1 MSGVRLPWCVVGLV
15 AMAGCSTSTPQP
27 QPQPTVE
34 PAGDG
39 DQAPPRDEQCAHLI
53 AVINGGIQHVD
64 NEAAKAKAEGKPELL
79 AMGAALARVADELEH
94 TILSEEDL
102 LRLGGFYVGVLRLQ
116 SRAMEELSVGLGR
129 GDKAYVEKKQGEL
142 ETIEKQETAIID
154 DLNRACPGGLL
165 GEPGA
170 QPVPPSPAPGQPGAP
185 SPAPTA
191 PPPPAK

>member
-1 MSGVRLPWCVVGLV
+1 MRLLPLALGVASLV
-15 AMAGCSTSTPQP
+15 GCSTSNPAPQP
-27 QPQPTVE
+27 QPQVQPSGST
-34 PAGDG
+34 AD
-39 DQAPPRDEQCAHLI
+39 APPRDQQCAHLI
-53 AVINGGIQHVD
+53 AIINGGIQHVD
-64 NEAAKAKAEGKPELL
+64 NEAAKAKSEGKPELL

-94 TILSEEDL
+94 TVLSEEDL

-165 GEPGA
+165 GA
-170 QPVPPSPAPGQPGAP
+170 PGAP
-185 SPAPTA
+185 PGPSSAPPPAPPGQPAPTA
-191 PPPPAK
+191 PPGG